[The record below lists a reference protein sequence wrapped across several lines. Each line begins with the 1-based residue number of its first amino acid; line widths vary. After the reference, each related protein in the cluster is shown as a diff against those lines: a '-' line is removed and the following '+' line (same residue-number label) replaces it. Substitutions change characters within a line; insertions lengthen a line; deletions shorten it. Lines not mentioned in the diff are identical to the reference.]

1 MAERVPKAGVVA
13 ARESHS
19 PAAQAAGEA
28 DLAILFPDNVIEI
41 AGRRVVIREYRFG
54 ESMDVL
60 RIAAPLIQSIA
71 ESAEE
76 VPPTW
81 ASVRPHLHQHK
92 DIVLQISALAG
103 DVEPEWLADLT
114 RAQGE
119 LYQQVWFSVNCRFF
133 MQEVALLMV
142 EHQRRLRLSGG
153 QTSSSPLLVPDSE
166 TPPSSSGSPNASW
179 SSSTSE

>member
-1 MAERVPKAGVVA
+1 MAERVPKVGAIA
-13 ARESHS
+13 AQDSHS

-60 RIAAPLIQSIA
+60 RIAAPLIQDIA
-71 ESAEE
+71 ASAEE

-81 ASVRPHLHQHK
+81 ASVRPHLHKHK
-92 DIVLQISALAG
+92 DMVLQISALAG
-103 DVEPEWLADLT
+103 DVEPEWLADLA
-114 RAQGE
+114 RAEGE

-142 EHQRRLRLSGG
+142 ARQRQLKLSGG
-153 QTSSSPLLVPDSE
+153 RTSSSPLPAPGSE
-166 TPPSSSGSPNASW
+166 TLPGSPSTPNAS
-179 SSSTSE
+179 